1 MLNLTDEQKA
11 MFYSSGYYKGYRM
24 VFDDIDLTIDNEII
38 HQESVTIT
46 QSICSDE
53 ELSLGGC
60 IASSIEFEVSEVMD
74 KDVTGLEFKCYMDV
88 EDAEGGAV
96 LTIPMGVYRVD
107 SANMVD
113 DKDYKKIIA
122 YDALYDASEDVSE
135 FYNNIFAEN
144 ETISYAEFRLKILNH
159 FGIEFEGRNYINDNE
174 LAKKTLSPQG
184 NLTGVMILKCIC
196 EANGAFGYIDRNGK
210 FSEAI
215 AREAAGLFP
224 EEDLFPAEDL
234 YPESGANIQYAG
246 TETDQAQYISTK
258 FEEYETMPITCVTIK
273 SSADDIGVASSD
285 DESNPYIISSNFL
298 FYGKSKE
305 ELKSIGKGI
314 QSVLSGFVYR
324 PNETTLEG
332 LPYMD
337 VGDWYSLVKNRD
349 SVVSPVLSR
358 TLTGVQGL
366 RDTFYS
372 KGNKIRA
379 NEQTTRDELIQNM
392 GKSLEIQ
399 KSIDGLSVD
408 VIDLGKKEQS
418 HFEQTS
424 NTIVLKVD
432 KNGRMVQV
440 ELGTNADDGNNYF
453 KITSDSI
460 DLTAEDIIN
469 LIAGNEI
476 NLSTKKITITADNL
490 SIDEDG
496 NVTASGMELTNS
508 RITSPNFSVDEDG
521 HVMAKSMDI
530 SGGSINLSTSKDPSA
545 LIELSNYDVTAKIN
559 GETVDIKF
567 FGEGRPKD
575 VSVSGGTVELDSPP
589 QIGDYYFNL
598 SASEVFQFKLG
609 NGAHW
614 VDVTDDLDS
623 VPDVEWTDTEMNTEN
638 GFSTTKYKT
647 VYLDDNSGNGSKS
660 AYQNGDETK
669 VSYDGIRLKKT
680 VYTTKMGTPTQQEIE
695 SKIHVEENGYDASL
709 NPMSIVK
716 IDSAVSVDGD
726 LSVNGSVNADGDGVF
741 QGDMAC
747 GGTMSGNSLVI
758 NGSQLICG
766 SIIKEL
772 SSNSTVLIISAPG
785 VDQTMPASMCNGDL
799 ESADFEIG
807 TVAIA
812 PTNQTISA
820 VISSKTLATIRVN
833 YSYWKKL

>member
-24 VFDDIDLTIDNEII
+24 VFDDINLTIDNEII

-88 EDAEGGAV
+88 EDAEGNTV

-107 SANMVD
+107 SAKCVD

-159 FGIEFEGRNYINDNE
+159 FGIDFVGRNYINDDE
-174 LAKKTLSPQG
+174 TAKKTLSPQG
-184 NLTGVMILKCIC
+184 NLTGVMILKGIC

-210 FSEAI
+210 FAEAI

-224 EEDLFPAEDL
+224 EEDLYPAEDL
-234 YPESGANIQYAG
+234 YPESGANVQYVGA
-246 TETDQAQYISTK
+246 ETDKAQYINTK

-298 FYGKSKE
+298 FYGKTKE

-349 SVVSPVLSR
+349 GVVSPILSR

-366 RDTFYS
+366 RDTFSS
-372 KGNKIRA
+372 KGNKVRA

-392 GKSLEIQ
+392 GKILEIQ

-424 NTIVLKVD
+424 SAIVLKVD
-432 KNGRMVQV
+432 KNGRMVEV
-440 ELGTNADDGNNYF
+440 GLGVSADDGKNYF
-453 KITSDSI
+453 TVTSDNIS
-460 DLTAEDIIN
+460 LTAEE
-469 LIAGNEI
+469 LLELVGGQLHLE
-476 NLSTKKITITADNL
+476 STK
-490 SIDEDG
+490 
-496 NVTASGMELTNS
+496 
-508 RITSPNFSVDEDG
+508 
-521 HVMAKSMDI
+521 
-530 SGGSINLSTSKDPSA
+530 SA
-545 LIELSNYDVTAKIN
+545 ESLIKLSNYSVSAKID
-559 GETVDIKF
+559 GVDLNIKF

-647 VYLDDNSGNGSKS
+647 VYLDDNSGTGSKS

-669 VSYDGIRLKKT
+669 VSYDGISLKKT

-716 IDSAVSVDGD
+716 IDSAVSADGD
-726 LSVNGSVNADGDGVF
+726 LSVNGSVNVDGDGVF

-766 SIIKEL
+766 SIVKEL
-772 SSNSTVLIISAPG
+772 SSNSMVLIISAPG

>member
-298 FYGKSKE
+298 FYGKSQE

-349 SVVSPVLSR
+349 NVVSPVLSR

-366 RDTFYS
+366 RDTFSS

-392 GKSLEIQ
+392 GKILEIQ

-432 KNGRMVQV
+432 KNGRMVEV
-440 ELGTNADDGNNYF
+440 GLGVNADDGKNYF
-453 KITSDSI
+453 TVTSDNIS
-460 DLTAEDIIN
+460 LTAEELLELVGGQIH
-469 LIAGNEI
+469 LE
-476 NLSTKKITITADNL
+476 STK
-490 SIDEDG
+490 
-496 NVTASGMELTNS
+496 
-508 RITSPNFSVDEDG
+508 
-521 HVMAKSMDI
+521 
-530 SGGSINLSTSKDPSA
+530 SA
-545 LIELSNYDVTAKIN
+545 ESLIKLSNYSVSAKID
-559 GETVDIKF
+559 GVDLNIKF

-575 VSVSGGTVELDSPP
+575 VSVSGGTVDLDSPP

-647 VYLDDNSGNGSKS
+647 VYLDDNSGTGSKS

-669 VSYDGIRLKKT
+669 VSYDGISLKKT
-680 VYTTKMGTPTQQEIE
+680 VYTTKMGTPKQEEIE

-716 IDSAVSVDGD
+716 IDSAVSADGN
-726 LSVNGSVNADGDGVF
+726 LSVNGSVDADGDGVF

>member
-11 MFYSSGYYKGYRM
+11 MFYSSGYYKAYRM
-24 VFDDIDLTIDNEII
+24 VFDDINLTIDNEII

-74 KDVTGLEFKCYMDV
+74 RDVTGLEFKCYMDV
-88 EDAEGGAV
+88 EDAEGNTV

-107 SANMVD
+107 SAKCVD

-159 FGIEFEGRNYINDNE
+159 FGIDFVGRNYINDDE
-174 LAKKTLSPQG
+174 TAKKTLSPQG

-210 FSEAI
+210 FAETI

-224 EEDLFPAEDL
+224 EEDLYPAEDL
-234 YPESGANIQYAG
+234 YPESGANVQYVG
-246 TETDQAQYISTK
+246 TETDKAQYINTK

-298 FYGKSKE
+298 FYGKTQE

-366 RDTFYS
+366 RDTFSS
-372 KGNKIRA
+372 KGNKVRA
-379 NEQTTRDELIQNM
+379 NEITSRDELVQLM
-392 GKSLEIQ
+392 GKSLEIK

-408 VIDLGKKEQS
+408 VTDLDKRESS

-424 NTIVLKVD
+424 SAIVLKVD
-432 KNGRMVQV
+432 KNGRMVEV
-440 ELGTNADDGNNYF
+440 GLGVTADDGKNYF
-453 KITSDSI
+453 TVTSDNIS
-460 DLTAEDIIN
+460 LTAEE
-469 LIAGNEI
+469 LLELVGQLHLE
-476 NLSTKKITITADNL
+476 STK
-490 SIDEDG
+490 
-496 NVTASGMELTNS
+496 
-508 RITSPNFSVDEDG
+508 
-521 HVMAKSMDI
+521 
-530 SGGSINLSTSKDPSA
+530 SA
-545 LIELSNYDVTAKIN
+545 ESLIKLSNYNVSAKIN
-559 GETVDIKF
+559 GEDLAIKF

-614 VDVTDDLDS
+614 VDVSDDLDS
-623 VPDVEWTDTEMNTEN
+623 VPTVEWTNTEMNTEN

-647 VYLDDNSGNGSKS
+647 VYLDDNSGTGSKS

-669 VSYDGIRLKKT
+669 VSYDGISLKKT

-695 SKIHVEENGYDASL
+695 SKIRVEENGYDASL
-709 NPMSIVK
+709 NPISIVK
-716 IDSAVSVDGD
+716 IDSAVSADGD
-726 LSVNGSVNADGDGVF
+726 LSANGSVNAEGDGVF
-741 QGDMAC
+741 QGDMDC
-747 GGTMSGNSLVI
+747 GGTMSGNSLVV
-758 NGSQLICG
+758 NGNQLICG
-766 SIIKEL
+766 SIVKEL
-772 SSNSTVLIISAPG
+772 SSNSMVLIISAPG
-785 VDQTMPASMCNGDL
+785 VNQTMPASMCNGDL

-820 VISSKTLATIRVN
+820 VVSSKTLATIRVN

>member
-24 VFDDIDLTIDNEII
+24 VFDDINLTIDNEII

-88 EDAEGGAV
+88 EDSEGETV

-107 SANMVD
+107 SAKCVD

-135 FYNNIFAEN
+135 FYNNIFVEN

-159 FGIEFEGRNYINDNE
+159 LGIDFVGRNYINDDE
-174 LAKKTLSPQG
+174 TAKKTLSPQG
-184 NLTGVMILKCIC
+184 NLTGVMILKSIC

-210 FSEAI
+210 FAEAI

-224 EEDLFPAEDL
+224 EEDLYPAEDL
-234 YPESGANIQYAG
+234 YPESGANVQYVGA
-246 TETDQAQYISTK
+246 ETDKAQYINTK

-298 FYGKSKE
+298 FYGKTKE

-349 SVVSPVLSR
+349 GVVSPILSR

-372 KGNKIRA
+372 KGNKVRA

-399 KSIDGLSVD
+399 KSIDSLSVD

-424 NTIVLKVD
+424 SAIVLKVD
-432 KNGRMVQV
+432 KNGRMVEV
-440 ELGTNADDGNNYF
+440 GLGVNADDGKNYF
-453 KITSDSI
+453 TVTSDNIS
-460 DLTAEDIIN
+460 LTAEE
-469 LIAGNEI
+469 LLELVGGQLHLE
-476 NLSTKKITITADNL
+476 STK
-490 SIDEDG
+490 
-496 NVTASGMELTNS
+496 
-508 RITSPNFSVDEDG
+508 
-521 HVMAKSMDI
+521 
-530 SGGSINLSTSKDPSA
+530 SA
-545 LIELSNYDVTAKIN
+545 ESLIKLSNYNVSAKIN
-559 GETVDIKF
+559 GEDLAIKF

-575 VSVSGGTVELDSPP
+575 ISVPGGTVELDSTP

-647 VYLDDNSGNGSKS
+647 VYLDDNSGTGSKS

-669 VSYDGIRLKKT
+669 VSYDGISLKKT

-716 IDSAVSVDGD
+716 IDSAVSADGD
-726 LSVNGSVNADGDGVF
+726 LSVNGSVNVDGDGVF

-758 NGSQLICG
+758 NGNQLICG
-766 SIIKEL
+766 SIVKEL
-772 SSNSTVLIISAPG
+772 SSNSMVLIISAPG

-820 VISSKTLATIRVN
+820 VVSSKTLATIRVN

>member
-24 VFDDIDLTIDNEII
+24 VFDDINLTIDNEII

-88 EDAEGGAV
+88 EDAEGNAV

-107 SANMVD
+107 SAKCVD

-159 FGIEFEGRNYINDNE
+159 FGIDFVGRNYINDDE
-174 LAKKTLSPQG
+174 TAKKTLSPQG

-210 FSEAI
+210 FAEAI

-224 EEDLFPAEDL
+224 EEDLYPAEDL
-234 YPESGANIQYAG
+234 YPESGANVQYVGA
-246 TETDQAQYISTK
+246 ETDKAQYINTK

-298 FYGKSKE
+298 FYGKTKE
-305 ELKSIGKGI
+305 ELKSIGKKI

-349 SVVSPVLSR
+349 GVVSPILSR

-366 RDTFYS
+366 RDTFSS
-372 KGNKIRA
+372 KGNKVRA

-399 KSIDGLSVD
+399 KSIDSLSVD

-424 NTIVLKVD
+424 SAIVLKVD
-432 KNGRMVQV
+432 KNGRMVEV
-440 ELGTNADDGNNYF
+440 GLGVNADDGKNYF
-453 KITSDSI
+453 TVTSDNIS
-460 DLTAEDIIN
+460 LTAEE
-469 LIAGNEI
+469 LLELVGGQLHLE
-476 NLSTKKITITADNL
+476 STK
-490 SIDEDG
+490 
-496 NVTASGMELTNS
+496 
-508 RITSPNFSVDEDG
+508 
-521 HVMAKSMDI
+521 
-530 SGGSINLSTSKDPSA
+530 SA
-545 LIELSNYDVTAKIN
+545 ESLIKLSNYNVSAKIN
-559 GETVDIKF
+559 GEDLAIKF

-575 VSVSGGTVELDSPP
+575 ISVPGGTVELDSTP

-647 VYLDDNSGNGSKS
+647 VYLDDNSGTGSKS

-669 VSYDGIRLKKT
+669 VSYDGISLKKT

-716 IDSAVSVDGD
+716 IDSAVSADGD
-726 LSVNGSVNADGDGVF
+726 LSVNGSVNVDGDGVF

-766 SIIKEL
+766 SIVKEL
-772 SSNSTVLIISAPG
+772 SSNSMVLIISAPG

>member
-24 VFDDIDLTIDNEII
+24 VFDDINLTIDNEII

-88 EDAEGGAV
+88 EDAEGNAV

-107 SANMVD
+107 SAKCVD

-159 FGIEFEGRNYINDNE
+159 FGIDFVGRNYINDDE
-174 LAKKTLSPQG
+174 TAKKTLSPQG

-210 FSEAI
+210 FAEAI

-234 YPESGANIQYAG
+234 YPESGANVQYVGA
-246 TETDQAQYISTK
+246 ETDKAQYINTK

-298 FYGKSKE
+298 FYGKTKE
-305 ELKSIGKGI
+305 ELKSIGKKI

-372 KGNKIRA
+372 KGNKVRA

-399 KSIDGLSVD
+399 KSIDSLSVD

-424 NTIVLKVD
+424 SAIVLKVD
-432 KNGRMVQV
+432 KNGRMVEV
-440 ELGTNADDGNNYF
+440 GLGVNADDGKNYF
-453 KITSDSI
+453 TVTSDNIS
-460 DLTAEDIIN
+460 LTAEELLELVGGQIH
-469 LIAGNEI
+469 LE
-476 NLSTKKITITADNL
+476 STK
-490 SIDEDG
+490 
-496 NVTASGMELTNS
+496 
-508 RITSPNFSVDEDG
+508 
-521 HVMAKSMDI
+521 
-530 SGGSINLSTSKDPSA
+530 SA
-545 LIELSNYDVTAKIN
+545 ESLIKLSNYNVSAKID
-559 GETVDIKF
+559 GVDLNIKF

-647 VYLDDNSGNGSKS
+647 VYLDDNSGTGSKS

-669 VSYDGIRLKKT
+669 VSYDGISLKKT

-709 NPMSIVK
+709 KPMSIVK
-716 IDSAVSVDGD
+716 IDSAVSADGD
-726 LSVNGSVNADGDGVF
+726 LSANGSVNADGDGVF

>member
-24 VFDDIDLTIDNEII
+24 VFDDINLTIDNEII
-38 HQESVTIT
+38 HQESVKIT

-88 EDAEGGAV
+88 EDAEGNTV

-107 SANMVD
+107 SAKCVD

-159 FGIEFEGRNYINDNE
+159 FGIDFVGRNYINDDE
-174 LAKKTLSPQG
+174 TAKKTLSPQG

-224 EEDLFPAEDL
+224 EEDLYPAEDL
-234 YPESGANIQYAG
+234 YPESGANVQYVGA
-246 TETDQAQYISTK
+246 ETDKAQYINTK

-298 FYGKSKE
+298 FYGKTKE
-305 ELKSIGKGI
+305 ELKSIGKKI

-349 SVVSPVLSR
+349 GVVSPILSR

-366 RDTFYS
+366 RDTFSS
-372 KGNKIRA
+372 KGNKVRA

-399 KSIDGLSVD
+399 KSIDSLSVD
-408 VIDLGKKEQS
+408 VIDLEKKEQS

-424 NTIVLKVD
+424 SAIVLKVD
-432 KNGRMVQV
+432 KNGRMVEV
-440 ELGTNADDGNNYF
+440 GLGVNADDGKNYF
-453 KITSDSI
+453 TVTSDNIS
-460 DLTAEDIIN
+460 LTAEE
-469 LIAGNEI
+469 LLELVGGQLHLE
-476 NLSTKKITITADNL
+476 STK
-490 SIDEDG
+490 
-496 NVTASGMELTNS
+496 
-508 RITSPNFSVDEDG
+508 
-521 HVMAKSMDI
+521 
-530 SGGSINLSTSKDPSA
+530 SA
-545 LIELSNYDVTAKIN
+545 ESLIKLSNYNVSAKIN
-559 GETVDIKF
+559 GEDLAIKF

-575 VSVSGGTVELDSPP
+575 ISVPGGTVELDSTP

-614 VDVTDDLDS
+614 VDVSDDLDS
-623 VPDVEWTDTEMNTEN
+623 VPTVEWTNTEMNTEN

-669 VSYDGIRLKKT
+669 VSYDGISLKKT

-695 SKIHVEENGYDASL
+695 SKIRVEENGYDASL
-709 NPMSIVK
+709 NPMSILK
-716 IDSAVSVDGD
+716 IDSAVSADGD
-726 LSVNGSVNADGDGVF
+726 LSANGSVNAEGDGVF

-747 GGTMSGNSLVI
+747 GGTISGNSLVI

-772 SSNSTVLIISAPG
+772 SSNSMILIISAPG

-812 PTNQTISA
+812 PTKQTISA
-820 VISSKTLATIRVN
+820 VVSSKTLATIRVN

>member
-11 MFYSSGYYKGYRM
+11 MFYSSEYYKGYRM
-24 VFDDIDLTIDNEII
+24 VFDDINLTIDNEII
-38 HQESVTIT
+38 HQESVKIT

-74 KDVTGLEFKCYMDV
+74 KDVTGLEFKCYMGV
-88 EDAEGGAV
+88 EDAEGNTV
-96 LTIPMGVYRVD
+96 LTIPMGAYRVD
-107 SANMVD
+107 SAKCVD

-135 FYNNIFAEN
+135 LYNNIFE
-144 ETISYAEFRLKILNH
+144 EKKEVSYAELRLKILNH
-159 FGIEFEGRNYINDNE
+159 FGIDFVGRNYINDDE
-174 LAKKTLSPQG
+174 TAKKTLSPQG

-210 FSEAI
+210 FAEAI

-224 EEDLFPAEDL
+224 EEDLYPAEDL
-234 YPESGANIQYAG
+234 YPESGANVQYVG
-246 TETDQAQYISTK
+246 IETDKAQYINTK

-273 SSADDIGVASSD
+273 SSADDIGVASGD

-298 FYGKSKE
+298 FYGKSQE
-305 ELKSIGKGI
+305 ELKKIGKGI
-314 QSVLSGFVYR
+314 QSVLSGFFYR

-372 KGNKIRA
+372 KGNKVRA

-432 KNGRMVQV
+432 KNGRMVEV
-440 ELGTNADDGNNYF
+440 GLGVNADDGKNYF
-453 KITSDSI
+453 TVTSDNIS
-460 DLTAEDIIN
+460 LTAEE
-469 LIAGNEI
+469 LLELVGGQLHLE
-476 NLSTKKITITADNL
+476 STK
-490 SIDEDG
+490 
-496 NVTASGMELTNS
+496 
-508 RITSPNFSVDEDG
+508 
-521 HVMAKSMDI
+521 
-530 SGGSINLSTSKDPSA
+530 SA
-545 LIELSNYDVTAKIN
+545 ESLIKLSNYSVSAKID
-559 GETVDIKF
+559 GVDLNIKF

-647 VYLDDNSGNGSKS
+647 VYLDDNSGTGSKS

-669 VSYDGIRLKKT
+669 VSYDGISLKKT

-716 IDSAVSVDGD
+716 IDSAVSADGD
-726 LSVNGSVNADGDGVF
+726 LSVNGSVNVDGDGVF

-766 SIIKEL
+766 SIVKEL
-772 SSNSTVLIISAPG
+772 SSNSMVLIISAPG

>member
-24 VFDDIDLTIDNEII
+24 VFDDINLTIDNEII

-88 EDAEGGAV
+88 EDAEGNTV

-107 SANMVD
+107 SAKCVD

-159 FGIEFEGRNYINDNE
+159 FGIDFVGRNYINDDE
-174 LAKKTLSPQG
+174 TAKKTLSPQG
-184 NLTGVMILKCIC
+184 NLTGVMILKGIC

-210 FSEAI
+210 FAEAI

-224 EEDLFPAEDL
+224 EEDLYPAEDL
-234 YPESGANIQYAG
+234 YPESGANVQYVGA
-246 TETDQAQYISTK
+246 ETDKAQYINTK

-298 FYGKSKE
+298 FYGKTKE

-349 SVVSPVLSR
+349 GVVSPILSR

-366 RDTFYS
+366 RDTFSS
-372 KGNKIRA
+372 KGNKVRA

-392 GKSLEIQ
+392 GKILEIQ

-424 NTIVLKVD
+424 SAIVLKVD
-432 KNGRMVQV
+432 KNGRMVEV
-440 ELGTNADDGNNYF
+440 GLGVSADDGKNYF
-453 KITSDSI
+453 TVTSDNIS
-460 DLTAEDIIN
+460 LTAEE
-469 LIAGNEI
+469 LLELVGGQLHLE
-476 NLSTKKITITADNL
+476 STK
-490 SIDEDG
+490 
-496 NVTASGMELTNS
+496 
-508 RITSPNFSVDEDG
+508 
-521 HVMAKSMDI
+521 
-530 SGGSINLSTSKDPSA
+530 SA
-545 LIELSNYDVTAKIN
+545 ESLIKLSNYSVSAKID
-559 GETVDIKF
+559 GVDLNIKF

-647 VYLDDNSGNGSKS
+647 VYLDDNSGTGSKS

-669 VSYDGIRLKKT
+669 VSYDGISLKKT

-716 IDSAVSVDGD
+716 IDSAVSADGD
-726 LSVNGSVNADGDGVF
+726 LSVNGSVNVDGDGVF

-766 SIIKEL
+766 SIVKEL
-772 SSNSTVLIISAPG
+772 SSNSMVLIISAPG

-820 VISSKTLATIRVN
+820 VVSSKTLATIRVN

>member
-11 MFYSSGYYKGYRM
+11 VFYSSGYYKGYRM

-88 EDAEGGAV
+88 EDTEGNTV
-96 LTIPMGVYRVD
+96 LTIPMGVYRVN
-107 SANMVD
+107 SAKCVD
-113 DKDYKKIIA
+113 NKDYKKIIA

-159 FGIEFEGRNYINDNE
+159 FGIDFVGRNYINDDE
-174 LAKKTLSPQG
+174 TAKKTLSPQG

-210 FSEAI
+210 FAEAI

-224 EEDLFPAEDL
+224 EEDLYPAEDL
-234 YPESGANIQYAG
+234 YPESGANVQYVGA
-246 TETDQAQYISTK
+246 ETDKAQYINTK

-298 FYGKSKE
+298 FYGKTKE
-305 ELKSIGKGI
+305 ELKSIGKKI

-349 SVVSPVLSR
+349 GVVSPILSR

-366 RDTFYS
+366 RDTFSS
-372 KGNKIRA
+372 KGNKVRA

-432 KNGRMVQV
+432 KNGRMVEV
-440 ELGTNADDGNNYF
+440 GLGVNADDGKNYF
-453 KITSDSI
+453 TVTSDNIS
-460 DLTAEDIIN
+460 LTAEE
-469 LIAGNEI
+469 LLELVGGQLHLE
-476 NLSTKKITITADNL
+476 STK
-490 SIDEDG
+490 
-496 NVTASGMELTNS
+496 
-508 RITSPNFSVDEDG
+508 
-521 HVMAKSMDI
+521 
-530 SGGSINLSTSKDPSA
+530 SA
-545 LIELSNYDVTAKIN
+545 ESLIKLSNYNVSAKID
-559 GETVDIKF
+559 GVDLNIKF

-647 VYLDDNSGNGSKS
+647 VYLDDNSGTGSKS

-669 VSYDGIRLKKT
+669 VSYDGISLKKT

-716 IDSAVSVDGD
+716 IDSAVSADGD
-726 LSVNGSVNADGDGVF
+726 LSVNGSVNVDGDGVF

-766 SIIKEL
+766 SIVKEL
-772 SSNSTVLIISAPG
+772 SSNSMVLIISAPG

>member
-11 MFYSSGYYKGYRM
+11 MFYSSEYYKGYRM
-24 VFDDIDLTIDNEII
+24 VFDDINLTIDNEII
-38 HQESVTIT
+38 HQESVKIT

-60 IASSIEFEVSEVMD
+60 IAFSIEFEVSEVMD

-88 EDAEGGAV
+88 EDAEGNTV

-107 SANMVD
+107 SAKCVD

-135 FYNNIFAEN
+135 FYNNIFAEKK
-144 ETISYAEFRLKILNH
+144 EVSYAELRLKILNH
-159 FGIEFEGRNYINDNE
+159 FGIDFVGRNYINDDE
-174 LAKKTLSPQG
+174 TAKKTLSPQG

-210 FSEAI
+210 FAEAI

-224 EEDLFPAEDL
+224 EEDLYPAEDL
-234 YPESGANIQYAG
+234 YPESGANVQYVGA
-246 TETDQAQYISTK
+246 ETDKAQYINTK

-298 FYGKSKE
+298 FYGKTQE

-337 VGDWYSLVKNRD
+337 VGDWYSLAKNRD
-349 SVVSPVLSR
+349 GVVSPILSR

-366 RDTFYS
+366 RDTFSS
-372 KGNKIRA
+372 KGNKVRA

-424 NTIVLKVD
+424 SAIVLKVD
-432 KNGRMVQV
+432 KNGRMVEV
-440 ELGTNADDGNNYF
+440 GLGVSADDGKNYF
-453 KITSDSI
+453 TVTSDNIS
-460 DLTAEDIIN
+460 LTAEE
-469 LIAGNEI
+469 LLELVGGQLHLE
-476 NLSTKKITITADNL
+476 STK
-490 SIDEDG
+490 
-496 NVTASGMELTNS
+496 
-508 RITSPNFSVDEDG
+508 
-521 HVMAKSMDI
+521 
-530 SGGSINLSTSKDPSA
+530 SA
-545 LIELSNYDVTAKIN
+545 ESLIKLSNYNVSAKIN
-559 GETVDIKF
+559 GEDIAIKF

-575 VSVSGGTVELDSPP
+575 ISVPGGTVELDSPP

-614 VDVTDDLDS
+614 VDVSDDLDS
-623 VPDVEWTDTEMNTEN
+623 VPAVEWTNTEMNTEN

-647 VYLDDNSGNGSKS
+647 VYLDDNSGSGSKS

-669 VSYDGIRLKKT
+669 VSYDGISLKKT

-695 SKIHVEENGYDASL
+695 SKIRVEENGYDASL
-709 NPMSIVK
+709 NPMSILK
-716 IDSAVSVDGD
+716 IDSAVSADGD
-726 LSVNGSVNADGDGVF
+726 LSANGSVNAEGDGVF

-747 GGTMSGNSLVI
+747 GGTISGNSLVI

-772 SSNSTVLIISAPG
+772 SSNSMVLIISAPG
-785 VDQTMPASMCNGDL
+785 VNQTMPASMCNGDL

-820 VISSKTLATIRVN
+820 VVSSKTLATIRVN